1 MIDMIEIRGVGHA
14 YENGARVLDGV
25 SFRIEKGEKVVL
37 LGANGCGKTTLLKI
51 LDGLVFPSG
60 GEYFHKGRPVT
71 KRALKDD
78 GLHRSF
84 RREVALLFQN
94 PDAMLFNPT
103 VRDEIAFGPRQH
115 GLGDV
120 EERVRKWSGDFGLER
135 FLDRPPFELSRG
147 EKQKLCLAA
156 LLAVEPELLLLDEPT
171 ANLDPRSTG
180 WLVDYLQEL
189 DATTL
194 VTTHNLSLAGELGER
209 TLVLSEGHRLL
220 YDGPL
225 GPLAAD
231 RDLLIEAN
239 LVHVHKHRH
248 VALEHRHFHTH
259 DWE

>member
-1 MIDMIEIRGVGHA
+1 MIDVIELKGVRHA

-25 SFRIEKGEKVVL
+25 SLSIRKGERVVL

-51 LDGLVFPSG
+51 LDGLIFPFE
-60 GEYFHKGRPVT
+60 GEYLYKGRSVT

-84 RREVALLFQN
+84 RKEVALLFQN

-115 GLGDV
+115 ALDDV
-120 EERVRKWSGDFGLER
+120 EERVGKWAREFGLER
-135 FLDRPPFELSRG
+135 LLDRPPFELSRG

-180 WLVDYLQEL
+180 WLVDYLQEI

-209 TLVLSEGHRLL
+209 TLVLSESHRLL

-225 GPLAAD
+225 GPLASD
-231 RDLLIEAN
+231 HDLLVEAN